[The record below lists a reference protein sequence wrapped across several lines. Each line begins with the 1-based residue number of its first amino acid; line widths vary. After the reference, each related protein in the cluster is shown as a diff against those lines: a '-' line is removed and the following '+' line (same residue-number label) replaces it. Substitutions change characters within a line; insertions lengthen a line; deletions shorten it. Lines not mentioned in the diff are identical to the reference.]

1 MGVFKQQ
8 IEVGSPDG
16 ERFESIEALVDTGA
30 SYSALPS
37 SLLRRLGITPHRRL
51 SFMIAEAG
59 RVEMDMGRAWIR
71 VDGQMEMSLV
81 GFARDDALPVLG
93 AITLQNL
100 SLAVDPVH
108 EKLVPAVNYLLGS
121 TGESERDEL
130 VYKLTQP

>member
-1 MGVFKQQ
+1 MGVFHQR

-16 ERFESIEALVDTGA
+16 QRFEGVDALVDTGA
-30 SYSALPS
+30 SYTALPS
-37 SLLRRLGITPHRRL
+37 SLLQRLGITPHRRL

-93 AITLQNL
+93 ATTLQEL
-100 SLAVDPVH
+100 SLAIGPVQ
-108 EKLVPAVNYLLGS
+108 EKLVPAANYLL
-121 TGESERDEL
+121 
-130 VYKLTQP
+130 